1 MSPGENTGEQRWH
14 HEKTPSSFETE
25 GFAVLYEVT
34 DMSAST
40 APPRR
45 FMLPESELPTHFY
58 NIAADLP
65 EPLPPPLHPA
75 TKEPIGPEALAPLF
89 PMELIRQEVSAERDI
104 PIPEPV
110 REAYRIYRPS
120 PLVRALGLERSLDT
134 PARIYY
140 KYEGGSPAGSHKPN
154 TALAQAFYNQQ
165 EGVTRLVTE
174 TGAGQWGSA
183 LAFAGAMFGVETKVF
198 MVRVSYEQKP
208 YRRSFIQ
215 TFGATVVPSP
225 STETNA
231 GRTILAADPD
241 STGSLGIAISEAIEE
256 AATREDT
263 KYSIGSALNHVL
275 LHQTVVGQEAIKQ
288 MAMAGD
294 EPDVVI
300 GCVGGGSNFSGLAF
314 PFLRNRLSG
323 HSKTRF
329 LAVEPASCP
338 TLTRGEYRYD
348 FGDSVGMTPL
358 LKMYTLGH
366 EFRPAAIH
374 AGGLRYHG
382 MAPLVSHLYELGFIE
397 ARAYGQN
404 TCFEAAIRFA
414 RTEGFIPAPE
424 SSHAIKA
431 AIDEA
436 LAARDAREER
446 VILFNLSGHGFFDMA
461 AYDAYLAGELT
472 DVEFEPLRE
481 AVAV

>member
-1 MSPGENTGEQRWH
+1 MSPAQQ
-14 HEKTPSSFETE
+14 
-25 GFAVLYEVT
+25 
-34 DMSAST
+34 
-40 APPRR
+40 RR
-45 FMLPESELPTHFY
+45 FALPESELPTHFY

-75 TKEPIGPEALAPLF
+75 TREPIGPEAFAPLF
-89 PMELIRQEVSAERDI
+89 PMELIRQEVSAERLI
-104 PIPEPV
+104 EIPEPV

-120 PLVRALGLERSLDT
+120 PLIRALGLERALDT

-140 KYEGGSPAGSHKPN
+140 KNESVSPAGSHKPN
-154 TALAQAFYNQQ
+154 TAIAQAFYNQA

-183 LAFAGAMFGVETKVF
+183 LALAGALFGIETKVF

-215 TFGATVVPSP
+215 TMGATVVPSP
-225 STETNA
+225 SRETNA
-231 GRTILAADPD
+231 GRQVLAADPD
-241 STGSLGIAISEAIEE
+241 STGSLGVAISEAVEE

-275 LHQTVVGQEAIKQ
+275 LHQTVIGQEAIRQ
-288 MAMAGD
+288 MELAGD

-300 GCVGGGSNFSGLAF
+300 GCAGGGSNFSGIAF
-314 PFLRNRLSG
+314 PFLRDRLAGKSQ
-323 HSKTRF
+323 TRF

-338 TLTRGEYRYD
+338 SLTRGEYRYD
-348 FGDSVGMTPL
+348 FGDAVGMTPL
-358 LKMYTLGH
+358 LKMHTLGH
-366 EFRPAAIH
+366 EFRPAPIH

-397 ARAYGQN
+397 ARAYAQN
-404 TCFEAAIRFA
+404 ACFEAAIQFA
-414 RTEGFIPAPE
+414 RTEGLIPAPE
-424 SSHAIKA
+424 SSHAIRA

-436 LAARDAREER
+436 LEAREAGEPR
-446 VILFNLSGHGFFDMA
+446 VILFNLSGHGYFDMA
-461 AYDAYLAGELT
+461 AYDQYLAGSLT
-472 DVEFEPLRE
+472 DVEYEPVAMATAE
-481 AVAV
+481 AVA